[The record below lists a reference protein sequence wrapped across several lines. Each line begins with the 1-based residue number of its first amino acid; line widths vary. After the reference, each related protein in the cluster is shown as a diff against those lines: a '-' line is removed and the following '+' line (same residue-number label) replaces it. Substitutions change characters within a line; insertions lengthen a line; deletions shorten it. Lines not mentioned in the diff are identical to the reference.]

1 MHHNILISYSK
12 RGQNNLF
19 AIQYFD
25 CCDITDCQCTFYFH
39 YNIHC
44 ANYFT
49 TSFYLITV
57 KSTGSISNDRTFPFF
72 CFFFLFVFCFFFY
85 NNPPPP
91 KKNIVIYIS
100 THIWVTMKCFT
111 IFSQKRSIS
120 LSLLKKNNHGL
131 AKSRFCQFWYVY
143 LLPKAMQRKT
153 NWNAFSVI
161 SLHSSGSEGINDIPA
176 Y

>member
-1 MHHNILISYSK
+1 MDK
-12 RGQNNLF
+12 TTFF

-25 CCDITDCQCTFYFH
+25 CYDITDRQCTFYFH

-49 TSFYLITV
+49 TSLYLITV
-57 KSTGSISNDRTFPFF
+57 KSTESISNDRTFRFF
-72 CFFFLFVFCFFFY
+72 GFFFIFFCFFFY
-85 NNPPPP
+85 NNPPPTN
-91 KKNIVIYIS
+91 KKIVIYIS
-100 THIWVTMKCFT
+100 TQIWFTMKFFA
-111 IFSQKRSIS
+111 IFSQKRSKS
-120 LSLLKKNNHGL
+120 LRDRIYSSIKNNHGL

-161 SLHSSGSEGINDIPA
+161 SLHLSGSEGINDIPA
-176 Y
+176 

>member
-1 MHHNILISYSK
+1 MFRLFHLSFLLNVNFSSNFVPTFLVMFFSLCFLFSLFSVSVAMHHNILISYSK

-25 CCDITDCQCTFYFH
+25 CYDITDRQCTFYFH

-72 CFFFLFVFCFFFY
+72 LFLFYLFFVSFSITT
-85 NNPPPP
+85 NPPPTN
-91 KKNIVIYIS
+91 KKNS
-100 THIWVTMKCFT
+100 H
-111 IFSQKRSIS
+111 
-120 LSLLKKNNHGL
+120 L
-131 AKSRFCQFWYVY
+131 
-143 LLPKAMQRKT
+143 
-153 NWNAFSVI
+153 
-161 SLHSSGSEGINDIPA
+161 
-176 Y
+176 

>member
-1 MHHNILISYSK
+1 MLFK
-12 RGQNNLF
+12 TWTKQPF

-25 CCDITDCQCTFYFH
+25 CYDITDRQCTFYFH

-57 KSTGSISNDRTFPFF
+57 KSTGSISNDRTFPFVL
-72 CFFFLFVFCFFFY
+72 FLFYLFFVSFSITT
-85 NNPPPP
+85 NPPP

-120 LSLLKKNNHGL
+120 LSLLKKTIMGWQSLDSASFGTCICYPKQCKGKQTEMRL
-131 AKSRFCQFWYVY
+131 A
-143 LLPKAMQRKT
+143 L
-153 NWNAFSVI
+153 SVFI
-161 SLHSSGSEGINDIPA
+161 HQDQKG
-176 Y
+176 

>member
-1 MHHNILISYSK
+1 MDK
-12 RGQNNLF
+12 TTFF

-25 CCDITDCQCTFYFH
+25 CYDITDRQCTFYFH

-49 TSFYLITV
+49 TSLYLITV
-57 KSTGSISNDRTFPFF
+57 KSTGSISNDRTFPFVL
-72 CFFFLFVFCFFFY
+72 FLFYFFFY
-85 NNPPPP
+85 NNPPP
-91 KKNIVIYIS
+91 KKKYSHLYFNADMIHNEIFN
-100 THIWVTMKCFT
+100 CF
-111 IFSQKRSIS
+111 FAKKKHS
-120 LSLLKKNNHGL
+120 LRDRVNSSSKKNNHAYGL

-161 SLHSSGSEGINDIPA
+161 SLHLSGSEGINDIPA
-176 Y
+176 